1 MTRTTTTEWLEI
13 FAELV
18 LEDKELHDATVK
30 LILSSAENVLSQAE
44 MRRARTAKQ
53 ARN

>member
-1 MTRTTTTEWLEI
+1 MSKTTKDWLEI

-18 LEDKELHDATVK
+18 LRDKELHDATVK
-30 LILSSAENVLSQAE
+30 LILAAAENELSKSE

-53 ARN
+53 ALN